1 MATDPIQL
9 FLTCRARA
17 VEAGAGFEATAGVL
31 ATATPDGRPAA
42 RFVLVK
48 EVGPDGFRVFTNYR
62 SRKARELD
70 ANPRAA
76 LCFHWPE
83 IGEQFRIEG
92 SVERL
97 DDAANDAYFAGRPRE
112 SQLGAWASDQSSPIP
127 SREHLV
133 ARFTELGEEH
143 EGRPVPRPPHWGGYL
158 LIPERVEHW
167 INGDHR
173 LHDRFAYER
182 DGDRWIESRLAP

>member
-9 FLTCRARA
+9 FLKCRQRA
-17 VEAGAGFEATAGVL
+17 VEAGAGFEGTAAVL
-31 ATATPDGRPAA
+31 ATASADGRPSA

-48 EVGPDGFRVFTNYR
+48 DVGPEGFHVFTNYD

-70 ANPRAA
+70 ENPWAA

-83 IGEQFRIEG
+83 IGEQFRVEG
-92 SVERL
+92 PARRTDGATS
-97 DDAANDAYFAGRPRE
+97 DAYFASRPRD
-112 SQLGAWASDQSSPIP
+112 SQLGAWASDQSQPIP

-133 ARFTELGEEH
+133 QRMERFRLEH
-143 EGRPVPRPPHWGGYL
+143 EGRPIPRPSHWGGYR
-158 LIPERVEHW
+158 IEPVHIEHW

-173 LHDRFAYER
+173 LHDRFAY
-182 DGDRWIESRLAP
+182 DRTDEGWSETRLAP